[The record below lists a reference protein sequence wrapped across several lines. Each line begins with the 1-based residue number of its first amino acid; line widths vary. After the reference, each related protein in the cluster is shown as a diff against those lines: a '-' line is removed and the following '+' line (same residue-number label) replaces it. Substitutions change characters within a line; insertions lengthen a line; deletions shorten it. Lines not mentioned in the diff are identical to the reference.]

1 MSETIIGREAEKKIL
16 RNILGSGEAEL
27 VAILGRRRI
36 GKTFLILNYFEKE
49 LLFEF
54 AGVHDKSATIQ
65 LSNFSAALQ
74 MAMKLSVPIAP
85 PNNWHDAFIILSRF
99 LEENLNGE
107 PKVIL
112 FDEFPWIH
120 TPKSGFLSA
129 FAHWWNTWASRKS
142 SLKVIICGSAASWMI
157 RNVLYDRG
165 GLHNRVSQTI
175 RLYPFNLK
183 ETQQYLI
190 SRGIILDPMQL
201 LKIYMALGGIPH
213 YLKKIE
219 IGQSSNQIIDHLFFE
234 KDGALR
240 KEFEVLYQS
249 LFNNAGKHEAI
260 VKELAK
266 KQIGMSRSELISKL
280 NFTTGGTTSQIF
292 DELEES
298 GFITY
303 YLPFGKANRDG
314 IYKLTDEYSIFYL
327 RFVQGRRATG
337 KETWHKIAESQAY
350 VSWCGFAFEAICQ
363 KHVAQIKQAL
373 GISGIHTEESTWR
386 YVAKHGETG
395 AQIDLLVDRNDHCI
409 NVCEIKF
416 SKNEFTIDKDYA
428 GEIDRKIQIF
438 KDQTGTKKTIFPTM
452 MTTFGTKQNINYTG
466 RITSEVVMEDLF
478 K

>member
-1 MSETIIGREAEKKIL
+1 MSETIIGREEEK
-16 RNILGSGEAEL
+16 RILGKLLSSGEAEL
-27 VAILGRRRI
+27 VAVLGRRRI
-36 GKTFLILNYFEKE
+36 GKTFLILNYFQKE

-54 AGVHDKSATIQ
+54 AGVHDKSAAIQ
-65 LSNFSAALQ
+65 LANFCSALQ
-74 MAMKLSVPIAP
+74 MAMKLSMPIAR
-85 PNNWHDAFIILSRF
+85 PNNWHDAFILLSRF
-99 LEENLNGE
+99 LEDNLNDG

-129 FAHWWNTWASRKS
+129 FAHWWNTWASRKP

-157 RNVLYDRG
+157 KNVLYDRG
-165 GLHNRVSQTI
+165 GLHNRVTQSI
-175 RLYPFNLK
+175 KLYPFNLK

-190 SRGIILDPMQL
+190 SRGIVLDQIQV

-234 KDGALR
+234 KDGSLR
-240 KEFEVLYQS
+240 MEFEVLYQS
-249 LFNNAGKHEAI
+249 LFNKASRHEAI

-266 KQIGMSRSELISKL
+266 KRIGMSRSELIAKL
-280 NFTTGGTTSQIF
+280 NFKTGGTTSQIF
-292 DELEES
+292 DELEQS

-303 YLPFGKANRDG
+303 YLPFGKTNRDG

-327 RFVQGRRATG
+327 KFVRGRRATG
-337 KETWHKIAESQAY
+337 KETWHKIAEGQSY
-350 VSWCGFAFEAICQ
+350 ISWCGFAFEAICQ
-363 KHVAQIKQAL
+363 KHVPQIKQAL
-373 GISGIHTEESTWR
+373 GISGVYTEESTWR
-386 YVAKHGETG
+386 YVAQNGEIGT
-395 AQIDLLVDRNDHCI
+395 QIDLLLDRNDHCI

-416 SKNEFTIDKDYA
+416 SKNEFIIDKDYA
-428 GEIDRKIQIF
+428 GEIDRKIRIF

-452 MTTFGTKQNINYTG
+452 ITTFGTKQNINYTG